1 MKLSLRLCASAVAVA
16 VLSAAARQPVRT
28 THEVRLS
35 GNRFTPSE
43 IKATPGDTIRFVNGL
58 GGPHNIQFMAES
70 ISVVARN
77 TLNEAMPD
85 KILPLTSPMFLTEG
99 ELYTFVVPKLA
110 PGRYPFLC
118 SPHWANMR
126 GALIINE

>member
-16 VLSAAARQPVRT
+16 MLSAAARQPVRT
-28 THEVRLS
+28 HEVRLS
-35 GNRFTPSE
+35 GNRFSPSE
-43 IKATPGDTIRFVNGL
+43 INAAPGDTIRFVNGL

-70 ISVVARN
+70 ISVTARN

-99 ELYTFVVPKLA
+99 ESYTFVVPKLA
-110 PGRYPFLC
+110 AGRYPFLC

-126 GALIINE
+126 GALIISE

>member
-1 MKLSLRLCASAVAVA
+1 MSLSLRLCASAVAVGLLSGGTL
-16 VLSAAARQPVRT
+16 LSASA
-28 THEVRLS
+28 HEVRLS

-43 IKATPGDTIRFVNGL
+43 IKAAPGDTIRFVNGL

-70 ISVVARN
+70 LTVAARN
-77 TLNEAMPD
+77 ALNEAMPD

-99 ELYTFVVPKLA
+99 ETYTFVVPKLA
-110 PGRYPFLC
+110 AGRYPFLC

-126 GALIINE
+126 GALVISE